1 MTRVAALITAML
13 LGFIA
18 WAPSA
23 SAAGAVTTDAT
34 LIRTDVL
41 ALTEDYVREYG
52 REVSPVERRS
62 LMNMRR
68 EARSELN
75 TLVRLV
81 RRAEDSGRKSEWRRA
96 QRHYTA
102 MRVTGDQ
109 RLEEVRGI
117 VQPHMS
123 FSEQLSAWTKA
134 RAVLQ
139 GLDSLGRKIEQRA
152 R

>member
-1 MTRVAALITAML
+1 MTRATAFLAALL
-13 LGFIA
+13 VGFLA
-18 WAPSA
+18 WIPNA
-23 SAAGAVTTDAT
+23 SAGTVTSDAT
-34 LIRTDVL
+34 LIRNDVL
-41 ALTEDYVREYG
+41 ALTGEYAREY
-52 REVSPVERRS
+52 RQKVSPAENRLLS
-62 LMNMRR
+62 DMTR
-68 EARSELN
+68 EARAELN

-109 RLEEVRGI
+109 RLEEVRAI

-123 FSEQLSAWTKA
+123 LSEQLSAWTNA

-139 GLDSLGRKIEQRA
+139 DLDSLGGKIEQRA

>member
-13 LGFIA
+13 VGFIA

-23 SAAGAVTTDAT
+23 SATGAITADAT
-34 LIRTDVL
+34 LIRSDVL
-41 ALTEDYVREYG
+41 ELTGEYAREF
-52 REVSPVERRS
+52 RQKVSPAERR
-62 LMNMRR
+62 LLTNMTR

-109 RLEEVRGI
+109 RLEEARGI